1 MSAKKILVF
10 VFGVVATA
18 AVIYSF
24 IGNNKADYITTIE
37 KARKEKDHYLRTS
50 PDSPFK
56 DDPQS
61 FKGLTYYPVDPAFR
75 VQARLVPIEQKKV
88 VVLPTSD
95 GQEKKYIEYGYAE
108 FKLNGVANRLLIL
121 EIMDMGPYR
130 GTLFLAFGD
139 ATSARE
145 TYGAG
150 RYLDVKNV
158 KGSHT
163 ITLDFNEA
171 YNPYCAYNENY
182 SCPLPPRENLLVIPI
197 TAGEMNYP
205 K

>member
-1 MSAKKILVF
+1 MKKILVI
-10 VFGVVATA
+10 GVIGIALATL
-18 AVIYSF
+18 VYSF
-24 IGNNKADYITTIE
+24 IGTGLEDYKAVIE

-61 FKGLTYYPVDPAFR
+61 FKGLTYFPVDAAFR
-75 VQARLVPIEQKKV
+75 VQAKLIPRTDKKV
-88 VVLPTSD
+88 VRLPTSD
-95 GQEKKYIEYGYAE
+95 GQEKSYLEYGHAE
-108 FKLNGVANRLLIL
+108 FELQGVKNRLLLL
-121 EIMDMGPYR
+121 EIPDMGPYR

-139 ATSARE
+139 ATSANE

-150 RYLDVKNV
+150 RYLDVKKE
-158 KGSHT
+158 KGSST
-163 ITLDFNEA
+163 ITLDFNQA

-182 SCPLPPRENLLVIPI
+182 SCPLPPRENLLTIPI